1 MIWWVK
7 KVICFIYVFKFKDKN
22 YICLDFIFVLKFI
35 KKKKI
40 KLWCYFKVV
49 EYFSKILLF
58 IGLFKLKVKCFK
70 IKIYFRIVGND

>member
-35 KKKKI
+35 KKEEDKI
-40 KLWCYFKVV
+40 MM
-49 EYFSKILLF
+49 LF
-58 IGLFKLKVKCFK
+58 
-70 IKIYFRIVGND
+70 